1 MMVIIAA
8 GTISALT
15 LTREMFPESR
25 PEKLIITTI
34 YPGVSP
40 QEIEKVLTIKIE
52 EAVRDVEGVDKVDS
66 TVIEGMSATR
76 LSLMPGIRNVDRVL
90 QEVKAEIDAIDDLP
104 IDAEKSTVKKQEP
117 KLPVIGVAVFGPVSK
132 T

>member
-1 MMVIIAA
+1 
-8 GTISALT
+8 SSRRRH
-15 LTREMFPESR
+15 TRSLR
-25 PEKLIITTI
+25 DWSSDVCSSDLTTI

-76 LSLMPGIRNVDRVL
+76 LSLLPGIRNVDRVL
-90 QEVKAEIDAIDDLP
+90 QEEIGRASCR
-104 IDAEKSTVKKQEP
+104 ERVWVE
-117 KLPVIGVAVFGPVSK
+117 GVGVGVRR
-132 T
+132 